1 MTNNWDIKKADE
13 EKVST
18 KKTSQVSSNT
28 PSNSLWGGMKSATN
42 FKRTENNALTHK
54 STQSDILDLFSM
66 GGALR
71 TRSSDDI
78 QKMISKALAE
88 DFKLGTKCLFYLRD
102 IRGGQGE
109 RKTFREGLQVLGTH
123 YPQELDKLLPLIPE
137 YGRWDDVF
145 HVTGVDFIELFSNQI
160 EEDLATDKP
169 SLLAKWLPSEN
180 TSSIKTRKLARAL
193 RKYLGFSSK
202 GYRTILSDLRR
213 KINLIETQLSE
224 SKWSEV
230 EYSKVPSKANLKY
243 RKAFKK
249 HDEERY
255 DAYLESVK
263 KGEAKINT
271 STLYPYELVRK
282 AWEENDKTVDVLW
295 NNLPNYVKED
305 DKGIVVADVS
315 GSMSGHPMHVSIS
328 LAMYFAER
336 NVGPFKDKFITFS
349 ARPELQEVAGNDL
362 NQKIRNLAN
371 AHWDMNT
378 NIQAVFDLILNTA
391 VNGNVSKEDLPS
403 TIYIISDMEFDEASN
418 GGPYGYHEKDQT
430 NFQVI
435 KEKYTAAGFEMP
447 QLVFWNVDARQS
459 NTPVEQN
466 EQGVILV
473 SGSSPSIFKMVMEKT
488 TPFKFMQSVLNSERY
503 NKIDEVLK

>member
-1 MTNNWDIKKADE
+1 MTNNWNIKKADE
-13 EKVST
+13 EKVV
-18 KKTSQVSSNT
+18 KKNSQVNSNILID
-28 PSNSLWGGMKSATN
+28 PSNPVPNNLWSGMKSATN
-42 FKRTENNALTHK
+42 FTRTENAALTHK

-71 TRSSDDI
+71 TRSSEDI

-88 DFKLGTKCLFYLRD
+88 DFKLGVKCLFYLRD

-109 RKTFREGLQVLGTH
+109 RKTFREGLQVLGAH

-137 YGRWDDVF
+137 YGRWDDIF
-145 HVTGVDFIELFSNQI
+145 HVTNVDFIELFSNQI
-160 EEDLATDKP
+160 EKDLATDKP

-202 GYRTILSDLRR
+202 TYRTILSDLRT
-213 KINLIETQLSE
+213 KINLIETQISDK
-224 SKWSEV
+224 KWSEV

-243 RKAFKK
+243 RKAFRK

-263 KGEAKINT
+263 KGEVKINT
-271 STLYPYELVRK
+271 ATLFPYEIVRR
-282 AWEENDKTVDVLW
+282 AMEENDKTLDVLW
-295 NNLPNYVKED
+295 DKLPNYVRED
-305 DKGIVVADVS
+305 DKGIVVADTS
-315 GSMSGHPMHVSIS
+315 GSMCGHPITVSIS

-349 ARPELQEVAGNDL
+349 ARPELQEVRGNTL
-362 NQKIRNLAN
+362 NQKVINLAN

-378 NIQAVFDLILNTA
+378 NIQAVFNLILSTA
-391 VNGNVSKEDLPS
+391 VNGKVSKEDLPS
-403 TIYIISDMEFDEASN
+403 TIYIISDMEFDEAR
-418 GGPYGYHEKDQT
+418 YGSEKT

-435 KEKYTAAGFEMP
+435 KDKYSAAGFKMP
-447 QLVFWNVDARQS
+447 QLVFWNVDSRQS

-466 EQGVILV
+466 EEGVILV